1 MAVEPSSAALVAS
14 QRQSQARASRTS
26 HSPASRLG
34 STQVPGLVAALQKLS
49 MEPQE
54 DPLKFLLSELQKPVL
69 QSAFVFT
76 KPHANTSEVRELVA
90 KKFAD
95 MGIEIVT
102 EGDMDGPTIDTK
114 KHIDQHYYAI
124 ASKATLLKPS
134 ELNVPKEKF
143 KAQFDEEWDGMLTPR
158 LAVGAGLLLTLSAAP
173 SWQRRSR
180 AASSSTRWTRA
191 STWASTCPR
200 STARGSPRRMPRSSS
215 SWAAAST
222 AGSSKWRARTRS
234 T

>member
-1 MAVEPSSAALVAS
+1 M
-14 QRQSQARASRTS
+14 
-26 HSPASRLG
+26 
-34 STQVPGLVAALQKLS
+34 PGLVAALQKLS

-134 ELNVPKEKF
+134 ADLNKPC
-143 KAQFDEEWDGMLTPR
+143 
-158 LAVGAGLLLTLSAAP
+158 GAIIG
-173 SWQRRSR
+173 
-180 AASSSTRWTRA
+180 RA
-191 STWASTCPR
+191 SQPR
-200 STARGSPRRMPRSSS
+200 YP
-215 SWAAAST
+215 
-222 AGSSKWRARTRS
+222 
-234 T
+234 